1 MKKTL
6 YIPVIAAFCA
16 GFALTSCSD
25 FLEAE
30 NKKAGGQTAE
40 GYFSSDATSLL
51 TTAYSG
57 LKSLSTEVALT
68 DQGTD
73 LYLNTRNHNGG
84 EFNEYT
90 LTAENGTVY
99 NLFVNAYKV
108 INYSNGVIKY
118 AGADSKLG
126 QEARFLRD
134 YCYYLLTQQ
143 FGAVPYV
150 ANYIEGAERS
160 YPRTAIEE
168 IYPSLISDLTD
179 VYNNCKLDE
188 QNHSGRASKQAVAA
202 LLAKVSLAAGWD
214 LNTTLTN
221 AEDGTYSVSS
231 TAYFTEA
238 AQWAEK
244 AINGVQL
251 TMSFE
256 SKWAPSNEGNAEEI
270 FSVQYDRAGYP
281 GDVSDGGHSLQNN
294 YGGYYGACSTTG
306 LKNVGS
312 DNQQSKKSMYLFE
325 KGDTR
330 YEATYMT
337 TLYNA
342 KVVNK
347 VANWG
352 TEGYYAFYNSS
363 KLNELGIAN
372 RFFPYYTTPAEAEAE
387 FEANK
392 EQYIKGDYYNPPMAV
407 ILSNPVVK
415 YTFDANG
422 KWTKSTISV
431 EDFNLLTNNGVC
443 VRKYDDPESAQLA
456 GSNDY
461 RDIVLF
467 HVSDM
472 YLIAAEAYLMAGNE
486 SAALEKVNAVRARAG
501 VSAVAFDSY
510 SVAYSLPAGFKLN
523 KLDVILD
530 ERARELYAE
539 RQRWMDLRRTK
550 QLVRYNVA
558 FNDYV
563 ASSAAMKNNKG
574 EIKWYRPIPTKELNS
589 NTALTTADQNPG
601 Y

>member
-30 NKKAGGQTAE
+30 DKKAGGQTAE

-73 LYLNTRNHNGG
+73 LYLNTRGHNGG

-126 QEARFLRD
+126 QEARFLRG

-251 TMSFE
+251 TMTFE

-392 EQYIKGDYYNPPMAV
+392 EQYIKGDYYNPPMAA

-443 VRKYDDPESAQLA
+443 VRKFDDPESAQLA

>member
-73 LYLNTRNHNGG
+73 LYLNTRGHNGG

-244 AINGVQL
+244 AINGIQL

-363 KLNELGIAN
+363 NLNELGIAN

-392 EQYIKGDYYNPPMAV
+392 EQYIKGDYYNPPMAA

-574 EIKWYRPIPTKELNS
+574 EIKWYRPIPTRELNS

>member
-30 NKKAGGQTAE
+30 DKKAGGQTAE

-73 LYLNTRNHNGG
+73 LYLNTRGHNGG

-126 QEARFLRD
+126 QEARFLRG
-134 YCYYLLTQQ
+134 YCYYMLVQQ
-143 FGAVPYV
+143 FGSVPYITS
-150 ANYIEGAERS
+150 YIEGAERS
-160 YPRTAIEE
+160 YPRTAIAD
-168 IYPSLISDLTD
+168 IYPALISDLTD
-179 VYNNCKLDE
+179 IYNNSKLDE

-202 LLAKVSLAAGWD
+202 LLAKVTLSAGWD
-214 LNTTLTN
+214 LDTDLTN
-221 AEDGTYSVSS
+221 AEDGTYSVKS
-231 TAYFTEA
+231 TTNFTEA

-251 TMSFE
+251 TMTFE

-392 EQYIKGDYYNPPMAV
+392 EQYIKGDYYNPPMAA

-415 YTFDANG
+415 YTFDENG

-574 EIKWYRPIPTKELNS
+574 EIKWYRPIPTSELNS

>member
-30 NKKAGGQTAE
+30 DKKAGGQTAE

-73 LYLNTRNHNGG
+73 LYLNTRGHNGG

-179 VYNNCKLDE
+179 VYNSCKLDE

-251 TMSFE
+251 TMTFE

-363 KLNELGIAN
+363 NLNELGIAN

-392 EQYIKGDYYNPPMAV
+392 EQYIKGDYYNPPMAA

>member
-73 LYLNTRNHNGG
+73 LYLNTRGHNGG

-188 QNHSGRASKQAVAA
+188 QNHSGRASKQAVTA

-251 TMSFE
+251 TMTFE

-392 EQYIKGDYYNPPMAV
+392 EQYIKGDYYNPPMAA

-443 VRKYDDPESAQLA
+443 VRKFDDPESAQLA

>member
-30 NKKAGGQTAE
+30 DKKAGGQTAE

-251 TMSFE
+251 TMTFE

-392 EQYIKGDYYNPPMAV
+392 EQYIKGDYYNPPMAA